1 LNQGEAQG
9 WKELPYSGLHY
20 ISEETSMPKV
30 RGVKGVRLRIRELP
44 SGNKQQYLDIHEPG
58 TGERKGRRW
67 TEVVPFGLLTG
78 NPLQDKEAKIRAE
91 EFLKQR
97 IAEREAGHTGNKTKE
112 IRKSFLGHCEKLK
125 EQQQNVNTRISWEGA
140 IKHLE
145 AFKGNVSFADL
156 TPDFFKG
163 FKSYLLRTAKLSPNS
178 AKTNL
183 ARIKQ
188 AIHEAVK
195 EGTMQRDPSATTSI
209 KKQNKLP
216 VHLTLEEVRK
226 LNETPCPNEQVKAA
240 FLFSCFT
247 GLRYSDVDA
256 LTWDKI
262 RDGFLEFSQQKT
274 GDPERMPLSEEAQR
288 ILKQQETAK
297 PSPNLRRTLQENAV
311 FFMPTQPV
319 VDKQLKAWAK
329 AAKIDK
335 RISFHKSRHTFA
347 TLGLSSGLDLYT
359 VSKLLGHKNLA
370 TTQVY
375 AKVIDEKKKQAVGM
389 LPTLSRG

>member
-1 LNQGEAQG
+1 
-9 WKELPYSGLHY
+9 
-20 ISEETSMPKV
+20 MPKV
-30 RGVKGVRLRIRELP
+30 RGIKGLKLRIRELP
-44 SGNKQQYLDIHEPG
+44 SGSKQQYLDIHEPG
-58 TGERKGRRW
+58 NPEASTLEERKGRRW

-78 NPLQDKEAKIRAE
+78 NPMQDKEAKIRAE

-97 IAEREAGHTGNKTKE
+97 IAEREAGHTGNKAKE
-112 IRKSFLGHCEKLK
+112 VRKSFVSYCHKLK
-125 EQQQNVNTRISWEGA
+125 EQQQNENTKISWDSA

-145 AFKGNVSFADL
+145 TYANGNVSFANL
-156 TPDFFKG
+156 TPEFFKG
-163 FKSYLLRTAKLSPNS
+163 FKSYLLKTAKLSPNS

-195 EGTMQRDPSATTSI
+195 EGQMQRDPSATTSI
-209 KKQNKLP
+209 KRQDRLP
-216 VHLTLEEVRK
+216 VHLSLEEVRK
-226 LNETPCPNEQVKAA
+226 LSETPCPNEQVKAA
-240 FLFSCFT
+240 FLFSCFS

-288 ILKQQETAK
+288 ILKQQENAK
-297 PSPNLRRTLQENAV
+297 RSPNLRREPLKNQV

-329 AAKIDK
+329 AAEITKT
-335 RISFHKSRHTFA
+335 ISFHKARHSFA
-347 TLGLSSGLDLYT
+347 TLSISSGVDLYT

-389 LPTLSRG
+389 LPTLKGS